1 MRYQLAVQF
10 YRRNRLQVL
19 CALYTVILVSSVAV
33 SIILSDDPR
42 WTGWSLS
49 RLGETSTNRQSA
61 LAFNAGVFASGL
73 ILTAIG
79 ICMTRSYA
87 KLQQSRTAKLSAW
100 LMITLSVCMIGVAL
114 CPNDTM
120 HAAHFVF
127 SRGIIVAMVLMM
139 LTLPSSLNYLTQR
152 ERLLSFGFPI
162 FAAILAAQGYILR
175 SFWFVIIE
183 AILGLLAAIWLFIVC
198 RHIDRRLRQ

>member
-1 MRYQLAVQF
+1 MSYQLAVQF
-10 YRRNRLQVL
+10 YRHNRLQAL
-19 CALYTVILVSSVAV
+19 CALYVVILTSGVMV
-33 SIILSDDPR
+33 SIILSDDSH
-42 WTGWSLS
+42 WTSWSLS

-120 HAAHFVF
+120 HAAHFIF

-198 RHIDRRLRQ
+198 WHIDKRLRQ

>member
-1 MRYQLAVQF
+1 MSYQLAVQF

-19 CALYTVILVSSVAV
+19 SALYVVILAFGVIT
-33 SIILSDDPR
+33 SIVLSDDPR
-42 WTGWSLS
+42 WTSWSLS

-61 LAFNAGVFASGL
+61 LAFNTGVFVSGL

-79 ICMTRSYA
+79 IYMTQSYA

-198 RHIDRRLRQ
+198 RHIDKRLRQ

>member
-1 MRYQLAVQF
+1 M
-10 YRRNRLQVL
+10 
-19 CALYTVILVSSVAV
+19 I
-33 SIILSDDPR
+33 SIVLSDDSH
-42 WTGWSLS
+42 WTSWSLS

-61 LAFNAGVFASGL
+61 LAFNTGVFASGL

-79 ICMTRSYA
+79 ICMTQSYA

-183 AILGLLAAIWLFIVC
+183 AVLGLLAAIWLFIVC
-198 RHIDRRLRQ
+198 RHIDKRLRQ

>member
-1 MRYQLAVQF
+1 M
-10 YRRNRLQVL
+10 QVL
-19 CALYTVILVSSVAV
+19 CALYVVILTSGVII
-33 SIILSDDPR
+33 SIVLSDDSH
-42 WTGWSLS
+42 WTSWSLS

-79 ICMTRSYA
+79 ICTTRSYA

-100 LMITLSVCMIGVAL
+100 LMITLSVCMVGVAL

-198 RHIDRRLRQ
+198 RHIDKRLRQ

>member
-1 MRYQLAVQF
+1 MSYQLAVQF
-10 YRRNRLQVL
+10 YRHNRLQVL
-19 CALYTVILVSSVAV
+19 CALYVVILTSGVMI
-33 SIILSDDPR
+33 SIALSDDSH

-100 LMITLSVCMIGVAL
+100 LMITLSVCMVGVAL

-127 SRGIIVAMVLMM
+127 SRGIVIAMVSMM

-198 RHIDRRLRQ
+198 RHIDKRLRQ

>member
-1 MRYQLAVQF
+1 MSYQLAVQF
-10 YRRNRLQVL
+10 YRHNRLQAL
-19 CALYTVILVSSVAV
+19 CALYVVILTSGVMV
-33 SIILSDDPR
+33 SIILSDDSH
-42 WTGWSLS
+42 WTSWSLS

-79 ICMTRSYA
+79 IYMTQSYA

-198 RHIDRRLRQ
+198 RHIDKRLRQ

>member
-1 MRYQLAVQF
+1 MSYQLAVQF
-10 YRRNRLQVL
+10 YRHNRLQVL
-19 CALYTVILVSSVAV
+19 CTLYVVILAFGVIT
-33 SIILSDDPR
+33 SIVLSDDSH
-42 WTGWSLS
+42 WTNWSLS

-61 LAFNAGVFASGL
+61 LSFNTGVFASGL

-198 RHIDRRLRQ
+198 RHIDKRLRQ

>member
-1 MRYQLAVQF
+1 MSYQLAVQF

-19 CALYTVILVSSVAV
+19 SALYVVILAFGVIT
-33 SIILSDDPR
+33 SIVLSDDSH
-42 WTGWSLS
+42 WTNWSLS

-61 LAFNAGVFASGL
+61 LSFNTGVFASGL

-198 RHIDRRLRQ
+198 RHIDKRLRQ

>member
-1 MRYQLAVQF
+1 MSYQLAVQF

-61 LAFNAGVFASGL
+61 LAFNIGVFASGL
-73 ILTAIG
+73 VLTAIG
-79 ICMTRSYA
+79 IYMAKSYA
-87 KLQQSRTAKLSAW
+87 KLQQPRTARLSAW
-100 LMITLSVCMIGVAL
+100 LMITLSICMIGVAL
-114 CPNDTM
+114 FPNDTM

-127 SRGIIVAMVLMM
+127 SRGIVIAMVSMM
-139 LTLPSSLNYLTQR
+139 LTLPSSLDYLTQR

-198 RHIDRRLRQ
+198 RHIDKRLRQ

>member
-1 MRYQLAVQF
+1 M
-10 YRRNRLQVL
+10 QVL
-19 CALYTVILVSSVAV
+19 CALYVVILTSGVMI
-33 SIILSDDPR
+33 SIALSDDSH
-42 WTGWSLS
+42 WTSWSLS

-79 ICMTRSYA
+79 ICMTRSYT

-152 ERLLSFGFPI
+152 ERLLSFGFPV

-198 RHIDRRLRQ
+198 QHIDKRLRQ

>member
-1 MRYQLAVQF
+1 M
-10 YRRNRLQVL
+10 QVL
-19 CALYTVILVSSVAV
+19 CALYVVILTSGVMI
-33 SIILSDDPR
+33 SIVLSDDSH
-42 WTGWSLS
+42 WTSWSLS

-79 ICMTRSYA
+79 ICMTQSYA

-162 FAAILAAQGYILR
+162 FAAILATQGYILR

-198 RHIDRRLRQ
+198 RHIDKRLRQ

>member
-1 MRYQLAVQF
+1 M
-10 YRRNRLQVL
+10 QVL
-19 CALYTVILVSSVAV
+19 CALYVVILTSGVMI
-33 SIILSDDPR
+33 SIVLSDDSH
-42 WTGWSLS
+42 WTSWSLS

-73 ILTAIG
+73 ILAAIG

-198 RHIDRRLRQ
+198 RHIDKRLRQ

>member
-1 MRYQLAVQF
+1 MSYQLAVQF
-10 YRRNRLQVL
+10 YRHNRLQVL
-19 CALYTVILVSSVAV
+19 CALYVVILTSGVMI
-33 SIILSDDPR
+33 SIALSDDSH
-42 WTGWSLS
+42 WTSWSLS

-79 ICMTRSYA
+79 ICMTRSYT

-100 LMITLSVCMIGVAL
+100 LMITLSVCMVGVAL

-120 HAAHFVF
+120 HAAHFIF

-198 RHIDRRLRQ
+198 RHIDKRLRQ

>member
-1 MRYQLAVQF
+1 MSYQLAVQF
-10 YRRNRLQVL
+10 YRRNHLQVL

-49 RLGETSTNRQSA
+49 RLGEASTNRQSA
-61 LAFNAGVFASGL
+61 LAFNTGVFASGL

-127 SRGIIVAMVLMM
+127 SRGIVIAMVSMM
-139 LTLPSSLNYLTQR
+139 LT
-152 ERLLSFGFPI
+152 
-162 FAAILAAQGYILR
+162 
-175 SFWFVIIE
+175 
-183 AILGLLAAIWLFIVC
+183 
-198 RHIDRRLRQ
+198 

>member
-1 MRYQLAVQF
+1 M
-10 YRRNRLQVL
+10 QVL
-19 CALYTVILVSSVAV
+19 CALYVVILASGVMV
-33 SIILSDDPR
+33 SIVLSDDSH
-42 WTGWSLS
+42 WTSWSLS

-79 ICMTRSYA
+79 IYMTRSYA

-198 RHIDRRLRQ
+198 RHIDKRLRQ

>member
-1 MRYQLAVQF
+1 MSYQLAVQF
-10 YRRNRLQVL
+10 YRHNRLQVL
-19 CALYTVILVSSVAV
+19 CTLYVVILAFGVIT
-33 SIILSDDPR
+33 SIVLSDDSH
-42 WTGWSLS
+42 WTNWSLS

-61 LAFNAGVFASGL
+61 LSFNTGVFASGL

-127 SRGIIVAMVLMM
+127 SRGIIVAMVLLM

-198 RHIDRRLRQ
+198 RHIDKRLRQ

>member
-1 MRYQLAVQF
+1 MSYQLAVQF
-10 YRRNRLQVL
+10 YRHNRLQVL
-19 CALYTVILVSSVAV
+19 CALYVVILASGVMV
-33 SIILSDDPR
+33 SIVLSDDSH
-42 WTGWSLS
+42 WTSWSLS

-79 ICMTRSYA
+79 IYMTRSYA

-100 LMITLSVCMIGVAL
+100 LMITLSVCMVGVAL

-198 RHIDRRLRQ
+198 RHIDKRLRQ

>member
-1 MRYQLAVQF
+1 MSHQPAIQF
-10 YRRNRLQVL
+10 YKRNRLQVL
-19 CALYTVILVSSVAV
+19 CALYTVILISGVAV

-61 LAFNAGVFASGL
+61 LAFNTGVFVSGL

-79 ICMTRSYA
+79 ICMTRSYT

-198 RHIDRRLRQ
+198 RHIDKRLRQ

>member
-1 MRYQLAVQF
+1 M
-10 YRRNRLQVL
+10 QVL
-19 CALYTVILVSSVAV
+19 CALYVVILTSGVMI
-33 SIILSDDPR
+33 SIVLSDDSH
-42 WTGWSLS
+42 WTSWSLS

-127 SRGIIVAMVLMM
+127 RAG
-139 LTLPSSLNYLTQR
+139 
-152 ERLLSFGFPI
+152 
-162 FAAILAAQGYILR
+162 
-175 SFWFVIIE
+175 
-183 AILGLLAAIWLFIVC
+183 
-198 RHIDRRLRQ
+198 

>member
-1 MRYQLAVQF
+1 MSHQPAIQF
-10 YRRNRLQVL
+10 YKRNRLQVL
-19 CALYTVILVSSVAV
+19 CALYTVILVSGVAV

-73 ILTAIG
+73 TLTAIG

-198 RHIDRRLRQ
+198 RHIDKRLRQ

>member
-1 MRYQLAVQF
+1 M
-10 YRRNRLQVL
+10 QVL
-19 CALYTVILVSSVAV
+19 CALYVVILTSGVMI
-33 SIILSDDPR
+33 SIVLSDDSH
-42 WTGWSLS
+42 WTSWSLS

-127 SRGIIVAMVLMM
+127 SLGIIVAMVLMM

-198 RHIDRRLRQ
+198 RHIDKRLRQ

>member
-1 MRYQLAVQF
+1 M
-10 YRRNRLQVL
+10 QVL
-19 CALYTVILVSSVAV
+19 CALYVVILTSGVMI
-33 SIILSDDPR
+33 SIVLSDDSH
-42 WTGWSLS
+42 WTSWSLS

-120 HAAHFVF
+120 HAAHFIF

-162 FAAILAAQGYILR
+162 FAAILAAHGYILR

-198 RHIDRRLRQ
+198 WHIDKRLRQ

>member
-1 MRYQLAVQF
+1 MSYQPAIKF

-19 CALYTVILVSSVAV
+19 CALYVVILTSGVMI
-33 SIILSDDPR
+33 SIMLSDDPR

-49 RLGETSTNRQSA
+49 RLGETSTNRQSS
-61 LAFNAGVFASGL
+61 LAFNTGVFASGL

-87 KLQQSRTAKLSAW
+87 KLQQPRTAKLSAW
-100 LMITLSVCMIGVAL
+100 LMITLSVCMVGVAL

-198 RHIDRRLRQ
+198 RHIDKRLRQ

>member
-1 MRYQLAVQF
+1 M
-10 YRRNRLQVL
+10 
-19 CALYTVILVSSVAV
+19 I
-33 SIILSDDPR
+33 SIALSDDSH
-42 WTGWSLS
+42 WTSWSLS

-61 LAFNAGVFASGL
+61 LAFNTGVFASGL
-73 ILTAIG
+73 VLTTIG

-139 LTLPSSLNYLTQR
+139 LSLPSSLNYLTQR

-162 FAAILAAQGYILR
+162 FAAILATQGYILR

-198 RHIDRRLRQ
+198 RHIDKRLRQ

>member
-1 MRYQLAVQF
+1 MSYQLAVQF

-19 CALYTVILVSSVAV
+19 CALYVVILAFGVIT
-33 SIILSDDPR
+33 SIVLSDDSH
-42 WTGWSLS
+42 WTSWSLS

-73 ILTAIG
+73 TLTAIG

-198 RHIDRRLRQ
+198 RHIDKRLRQ

>member
-1 MRYQLAVQF
+1 M
-10 YRRNRLQVL
+10 QVL
-19 CALYTVILVSSVAV
+19 CALYVVILAFGVIT
-33 SIILSDDPR
+33 SIVLSDDSH

-79 ICMTRSYA
+79 IYMTKSYA

-198 RHIDRRLRQ
+198 RHIDKRLRQ

>member
-1 MRYQLAVQF
+1 MSYQLAVQF
-10 YRRNRLQVL
+10 YRHNRLQAL
-19 CALYTVILVSSVAV
+19 CALYVVILTSGVMV
-33 SIILSDDPR
+33 SIILSDDSH
-42 WTGWSLS
+42 WTSWSLS

-100 LMITLSVCMIGVAL
+100 LMITLSVCMVGVAL

-198 RHIDRRLRQ
+198 RHIDKRLRQ

>member
-1 MRYQLAVQF
+1 MSYQLAVQF
-10 YRRNRLQVL
+10 YRHNRLQVL
-19 CALYTVILVSSVAV
+19 CALYVVILASGVMV
-33 SIILSDDPR
+33 SIVLSDDSH
-42 WTGWSLS
+42 WTSWSLS

-79 ICMTRSYA
+79 IYMTRSYA

-198 RHIDRRLRQ
+198 RHIDKRLRQ

>member
-1 MRYQLAVQF
+1 MSYQLAVQF

-19 CALYTVILVSSVAV
+19 CELYVVILTSGVMI
-33 SIILSDDPR
+33 SIVLSDDSH
-42 WTGWSLS
+42 WTSWSLS
-49 RLGETSTNRQSA
+49 RLGATSTNRQSA

-73 ILTAIG
+73 VLTTIG

-198 RHIDRRLRQ
+198 RHIDKRLRQ

>member
-1 MRYQLAVQF
+1 MSYQLAVQF
-10 YRRNRLQVL
+10 YRHNRLQVL
-19 CALYTVILVSSVAV
+19 CTLYVVILAFGVIT
-33 SIILSDDPR
+33 SIVLSDDSH
-42 WTGWSLS
+42 WTNWSLS

-61 LAFNAGVFASGL
+61 LSFNTGVFASGL

-162 FAAILAAQGYILR
+162 FATILAAQGYILR

-198 RHIDRRLRQ
+198 RHIDKRLRQ

>member
-1 MRYQLAVQF
+1 MSYQLAVQF
-10 YRRNRLQVL
+10 YRHNRLQVL
-19 CALYTVILVSSVAV
+19 CALYVVILAFGVIT
-33 SIILSDDPR
+33 SIVLSDDSH
-42 WTGWSLS
+42 WTNWSLS

-61 LAFNAGVFASGL
+61 LSFNTGVFASGL

-198 RHIDRRLRQ
+198 RHIDKRLRQ

>member
-1 MRYQLAVQF
+1 MSYQLAVQF
-10 YRRNRLQVL
+10 YRHNRLQAL
-19 CALYTVILVSSVAV
+19 CALYVVILTSGVMV
-33 SIILSDDPR
+33 SIILSDDSH
-42 WTGWSLS
+42 WTSWSLS

-79 ICMTRSYA
+79 ICMTRSYT

-198 RHIDRRLRQ
+198 RHIDKRLRQ

>member
-1 MRYQLAVQF
+1 MSYQLAVQF
-10 YRRNRLQVL
+10 YRHNRLQVL
-19 CALYTVILVSSVAV
+19 CALYVVILASGVMV
-33 SIILSDDPR
+33 SIVLSDDSH
-42 WTGWSLS
+42 WTSWSLS

-198 RHIDRRLRQ
+198 RHIDKRLRQ

>member
-1 MRYQLAVQF
+1 
-10 YRRNRLQVL
+10 
-19 CALYTVILVSSVAV
+19 VILVSSVAV
-33 SIILSDDPR
+33 SIILSDDPH

-61 LAFNAGVFASGL
+61 LAFNTGVFASGL

-100 LMITLSVCMIGVAL
+100 LMITLSVCMVGVAL

-198 RHIDRRLRQ
+198 RHIDKRLHQ